1 MAKQKNAI
9 QNFKIEEDAKE
20 QFNKLCDD
28 NHTTASQALRKYV
41 HQSIEKQSL

>member
-1 MAKQKNAI
+1 MAKQKTAI

-28 NHTTASQALRKYV
+28 NHTTASQALRKFV
-41 HQSIEKQSL
+41 HESIKNQKI

>member
-1 MAKQKNAI
+1 MTKKTAI
-9 QNFKIEEDAKE
+9 QNFKLEEETKK

-41 HQSIEKQSL
+41 HESIKKESL